1 MKIVVGTPFLGETIE
16 TDLKLKFPS
25 VDFAVA
31 YKPVDQRREI
41 VDADGVLGWP
51 DRETFLAAN
60 RLRWI
65 HVPGMGLDRLEDVP
79 EIAASNVVV
88 TNSPGPHAGPM
99 ADHAM
104 GMILALAHRVRDL
117 IDDQRAKRWD
127 TDRYAGRMVDLN
139 GATMGVFGLGG
150 IGRAVAQRALAFGLE
165 IYAVD
170 PSPIEVPAG
179 VRAVWGLDRLDDLI
193 AMSDWFVVTAP
204 KLPELSRI
212 IDKRRLGLMKP
223 SASVIAVSRG
233 GIIDE
238 EALAAALESGSLAGA
253 ALDVT
258 EIEPLSADSPLW
270 DLDNLILSPHASAL
284 TPAMYEGRRQ
294 IFRENLRRFV
304 EGRPLAFVCRLGEAS

>member
-1 MKIVVGTPFLGETIE
+1 MKIVVGTPFLGETLE
-16 TDLKLKFPS
+16 MSLKSDFPG

-31 YKPVDQRREI
+31 FERVDQRREI
-41 VDADGVLGWP
+41 VDADGFLGWP

-65 HVPGMGLDRLEDVP
+65 HIPGMGLDRLEDVP
-79 EIAASNVVV
+79 EIAASNVVI

-104 GMILALAHRVRDL
+104 GMILVLAHRVRDL
-117 IDDQRAKRWD
+117 IDDQRAKVWD
-127 TDRYAGRMVDLN
+127 TGKYAGRMIDLN
-139 GATMGVFGLGG
+139 GSTMGLFGLGG
-150 IGRAVAQRALAFGLE
+150 IGRAVAQRALAFGME

-170 PSPIEVPAG
+170 PSPTEVPAG
-179 VRAVWGLDRLDDLI
+179 VRAVWGMDRLDDLL

-204 KLPELSRI
+204 KLPELSRV
-212 IDKRRLGLMKP
+212 IDQRRLGLMKP
-223 SASVIAVSRG
+223 GANVIAISRG

-258 EIEPLSADSPLW
+258 EVEPLPTDSPLW
-270 DLDNLILSPHASAL
+270 DLENLILSPHASAL

-294 IFRENLRRFV
+294 IFRENLRRFT
-304 EGRPLAFVCRLGEAS
+304 RDKPLAFVCRLGEPS